1 VPELPEVEAVRRTLD
16 RAMRG
21 MRIVRVQLRRPDLRR
36 PFPRGFAARLTGR
49 RITAVN
55 RRGKYLLAP
64 LDSGEALIVHLGM
77 SGSFEITRRRGA
89 RSALPA
95 DRHDHVVFELSSGA
109 IVTFNDPRR
118 FGLMD
123 LVRVDGVAAH
133 QAFRSMGP
141 EPLDD
146 AFDAAALARVCA
158 GKRAALK
165 VVLLDQR
172 RVAGVGNIYASEALH
187 RAALSPRRRAS
198 TIATPGGAPRESAFR
213 LVSAIKAVLQDAV
226 TRQYQGGDS
235 RFLVYER
242 KGQPCPRRGCTGTI
256 RQITQA
262 GRSTYYCPVCQ
273 R

>member
-1 VPELPEVEAVRRTLD
+1 VPELPEVESVRRTLD

-21 MRIVRVQLRRPDLRR
+21 TRIVRVQLRRPDLRR
-36 PFPRGFAARLTGR
+36 PFPKRFAARLTGR
-49 RITAVN
+49 TITAVN
-55 RRGKYLLAP
+55 RRGKYLLVH
-64 LDSGEALIVHLGM
+64 LDSGEALLVHLGM
-77 SGSFEITRRRGA
+77 SGSFEITRRRGTR
-89 RSALPA
+89 RSPPA
-95 DRHDHVVFELSSGA
+95 DPHDHVVFDLSSGA

-123 LVRVDGVAAH
+123 LVDLGEVDSH

-146 AFDAAALARVCA
+146 AFDAAALARACA

-187 RAALSPRRRAS
+187 RAALSPRRRAA

-213 LVSAIKAVLQDAV
+213 LAAAIKAVLQDAV
-226 TRQYQGGDS
+226 TRQNQGRDS
-235 RFLVYER
+235 RFVVYER
-242 KGQPCPRRGCTGTI
+242 EGKPCPRRGCTGTI
-256 RQITQA
+256 RRIAQA
-262 GRSTYYCPVCQ
+262 GRSTYYCPTCQ